1 VSFSIYYLKSSEEEP
16 MRSRGEDDE
25 HRTSP
30 KHKKGRRGSI
40 ERMISGLVFGL
51 GFGALAILRPDFAW
65 AGFVAIFA
73 GALPSIVAKGHAL
86 MQIREDGRME
96 YEFREFMS
104 LPKA

>member
-1 VSFSIYYLKSSEEEP
+1 

-25 HRTSP
+25 HRTSRE
-30 KHKKGRRGSI
+30 HRKGRRSPL
-40 ERMISGLVFGL
+40 ERMISGLAVGL

-65 AGFVAIFA
+65 AGVAIFA

-86 MQIREDGRME
+86 MKIREDRRME